1 MKPRV
6 LVIENDAIAPLDL
19 VQEWLTDAGL
29 EVDIIKP
36 HLGDL
41 MPGAIP
47 ANYAGVIALGGTMG
61 AHDDEQ
67 FDWLTPQRALMKD
80 AIAQDFPFV
89 GICLGA
95 QMLATA
101 VDGQSVRTP
110 MPEAG
115 LVHVTI
121 NSQVKDDQ
129 LFGDLAGQVLPAT
142 GWHQDYI
149 VDLPQ
154 DAVVIASTE
163 ACPVHAFRIGTNVY
177 GMQFHPEVSV
187 QTVQKWATPRND
199 VLTKLGKTPEAAVTE
214 VAQVHPEL
222 VETWRPVFERWAK
235 LVNDSY
241 AEEQQAN

>member
-6 LVIENDAIAPLDL
+6 LVIENDAVAPLDL
-19 VQEWLTDAGL
+19 VEQWLSEAGL
-29 EVDIIKP
+29 EVDTIKP
-36 HLGDL
+36 HQGDL

-61 AHDDEQ
+61 AHDDEK
-67 FDWLTPQRALMKD
+67 FDWLTPERALMKD

-101 VDGQSVRTP
+101 VDGQSIRTP

-115 LVHVTI
+115 LVHVSI
-121 NSQVKDDQ
+121 NSEVKDDQ
-129 LFGDLAGQVLPAT
+129 LFGDLAGQVLPVT

-149 VDLPQ
+149 VDLPA
-154 DAVVIASTE
+154 DAVVIASTD

-187 QTVQKWATPRND
+187 ETVQSWATPKND
-199 VLTKLGKTPEAAVTE
+199 VLSKLGKTPESAVAEIAAV
-214 VAQVHPEL
+214 HPD
-222 VETWRPVFERWAK
+222 VVKTWRPVFDRWAN
-235 LVNDSY
+235 LVKESFAKELRN
-241 AEEQQAN
+241 N